1 MTTRF
6 SLPSSLQ
13 WIGQQWR
20 ALPTRRRHAAGVAL
34 MVGAVALLWTAVLQ
48 PAWQR
53 WQVSDLRLGQLTAE
67 LVLLQTQAHAL
78 SELRRQPDHGSAT
91 WDTPTFERALH
102 RLNGQWLGDGVR
114 LTAAEQGWD
123 VVFEGAHGVPLAHWL
138 IAVREQLAATVV
150 YVDWERR
157 ADGTWSGR
165 CRVQRL
171 GDGL

>member
-1 MTTRF
+1 MTNQWT
-6 SLPSSLQ
+6 LPSWLQ
-13 WIGQQWR
+13 PIGQQWR
-20 ALPTRRRHAAGVAL
+20 ALPMPRRNAIGVTLAVCAA
-34 MVGAVALLWTAVLQ
+34 ALLWTAVLH

-53 WQVSDLRLGQLTAE
+53 WSASEQRARQLTAQ

-114 LTAAEQGWD
+114 LTATEHGWD
-123 VVFEGAHGVPLAHWL
+123 VVFERAHGLPLAHWL

-150 YVDWERR
+150 HVDWERR

-171 GDGL
+171 GDGP